1 MAAPNLIG
9 ATTIYGRTAGNNIS
23 TTSAT
28 MVLNNLANSGKCLK
42 INTLNVANYSSSAAN
57 ITINF
62 YPSTSNVTGTAL
74 PIVSGSAVPAFSTLN
89 VIDKTSQYY
98 LEENES
104 IGAIAGFA
112 NVFAVTVSFE
122 EIA

>member
-9 ATTIYGRTAGNNIS
+9 STTIYGRTAGNNIS

-28 MVLNNLANSGKCLK
+28 MILNNLASSGKCLK
-42 INTLNVANYSSSAAN
+42 INTLNVANYSNAASN

-62 YPSTSNVTGTAL
+62 YPASSSVTGTAL
-74 PIVSGSAVPAFSTLN
+74 PIVSGTAVPAFSTLN

-104 IGAIAGFA
+104 IGATAGLA
-112 NVFAVTVSFE
+112 NVFAVTVSYE

>member
-42 INTLNVANYSSSAAN
+42 INTLNVTNYSNAVAS

-62 YPSTSNVTGTAL
+62 YPATSNVTGTAL
-74 PIVSGSAVPAFSTLN
+74 PIVSGAAVPAFSTLN

-104 IGAIAGFA
+104 IGATASSA
-112 NVFAVTVSFE
+112 NIFAVTVSFE